1 MIILRIGFEVR
12 LQVVDSIGEYGDL
25 HLGGTRV
32 ARCVAYSAIN
42 CCFFSLVSIFFTSLS
57 SCSGCSGKTWR
68 VGR

>member
-32 ARCVAYSAIN
+32 ARV
-42 CCFFSLVSIFFTSLS
+42 CCIFGDQLLLLFAREHILHLAFFVF
-57 SCSGCSGKTWR
+57 G
-68 VGR
+68 